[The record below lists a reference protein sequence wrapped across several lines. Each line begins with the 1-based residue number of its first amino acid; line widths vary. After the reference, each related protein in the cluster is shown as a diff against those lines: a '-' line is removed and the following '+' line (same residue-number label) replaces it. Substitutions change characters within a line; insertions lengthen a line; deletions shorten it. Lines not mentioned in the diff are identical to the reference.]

1 MTEFDNYTNFEVLTD
16 FDLHLIRQGTHYK
29 TYEKLGARVMTVN
42 NIKGTHFAVWA
53 PNAINVSVIGTF
65 NNWNGEYHPMKLL
78 GDSGIWELF
87 IPGIGEGELYKY
99 EIITRDREIFE
110 KADPYA
116 FCTEIVPK
124 TASVVYDI
132 EQYQWHDEEWMT
144 KRPTV
149 NTLETPVSIYEVHL
163 GSWMRVPEEGDRFLT
178 YRELA
183 HKLVDYVK
191 EMGYTHIE
199 LLPIAEHPFYG
210 SWGYQ
215 VMGYFA
221 PTRRYGLP
229 DDFMYF
235 VDYCHNNNIGVILD
249 WVPAHFPSDG
259 HGLVYF
265 DGTCLYEHE
274 DPRQGK
280 HKDWNTLIYNYGRY
294 EVKNFLISNVMFWL
308 EKYHIDGLRVDAV
321 ASMLYLDYSR
331 SPGEWVPN
339 IHGGREN
346 LGAVAF
352 IKEFNEI
359 ASKNFPGI
367 ITIAEESTS
376 WPGVSRP
383 LYVGGLGFN
392 FKWNMGWMHD
402 MLEYMSSDPVFRKF
416 LHTNITFSLWYSFM
430 ENYVLPLS
438 HDEVVH
444 LKHSMIEKMPGDLWK
459 QFANLRLL
467 YSYMFAHPGKKLLFM
482 GSDFGQWHEWN
493 HDASLDWHLLNY
505 VPHSGLLEFV
515 KDLNHLYTSEPSL
528 HELDVSSSGFQ
539 WIDFKDVEKSVVAFM
554 RKAKNQDDI
563 LIFIFNFTPVP
574 RRHYIIGVP
583 YEGFYEEILNSDSY
597 KYWGSNMGN
606 YGGVDAEPIECHGYP
621 YSIDI
626 TLPPLGAVV
635 FKPPKQEPK
644 PEIKEEEKTEEP
656 KEVKEELT
664 SDITEGT
671 ENVEDKPEVKEEEKK
686 VEQPKKI
693 KKKSKVKKV

>member
-1 MTEFDNYTNFEVLTD
+1 MDELINYRSFKVLTD
-16 FDLHLIRQGTHYK
+16 FDIYLIRQGTHYK

-53 PNAINVSVIGTF
+53 PNALNVSVIGTF
-65 NNWNGEYHPMKLL
+65 NNWNGEYHQMNLL
-78 GDSGIWELF
+78 ADSGIWELF
-87 IPGIGEGELYKY
+87 VPGLEEGELYKY
-99 EIITRDREIFE
+99 EIISRNHKIFE

-116 FCTEIVPK
+116 FCAELTPK
-124 TASVVYDI
+124 TASVIYDI
-132 EQYQWHDEEWMT
+132 EKYKWNDEEWMKT
-144 KRPTV
+144 RPTA
-149 NTLETPVSIYEVHL
+149 NHLEKPVSIYEVHL
-163 GSWMRVPEEGDRFLT
+163 GSWMRVLDEGNRFLT

-191 EMGYTHIE
+191 DMGYTHIE

-215 VMGYFA
+215 VISYFA

-235 VDYCHNNNIGVILD
+235 VDYCHQNNIGVILD

-259 HGLVYF
+259 HGPVYF

-274 DPRQGK
+274 DPRQGAQ
-280 HKDWNTLIYNYGRY
+280 KDWNTLIYNYGRY
-294 EVKNFLISNVMFWL
+294 EVKNFLISNVCFWL
-308 EKYHIDGLRVDAV
+308 EKYHLDGLRVDAV
-321 ASMLYLDYSR
+321 ASMLYLDYSKK
-331 SPGEWVPN
+331 PGEWVPN

-346 LGAVAF
+346 LDAIAF

-359 ASKNFPGI
+359 AYKNYPGI
-367 ITIAEESTS
+367 MTIAEESTS
-376 WPGVSRP
+376 WPGVSKP
-383 LYVGGLGFN
+383 LYIGGLGFG

-402 MLEYMSSDPVFRKF
+402 MLDYMSADPIYRKH
-416 LHTNITFSLWYSFM
+416 LHNNITFSLWYSFS

-444 LKHSMIEKMPGDLWK
+444 LKHAMIDKMPGDLWK

-482 GSDFGQWHEWN
+482 GNDFGQWHEWN

-505 VPHSGLLEFV
+505 APHSGLLEFV

-528 HELDVSSSGFQ
+528 YELDVSSDGFK

-563 LIFIFNFTPVP
+563 LIFVFNFTPVP
-574 RRHYIIGVP
+574 RYHYIIGVP
-583 YEGFYEEILNSDSY
+583 YEGFYQEILNSDSD

-606 YGGVDAEPIECHGYP
+606 LGGVYTRPIEAHGYP

-644 PEIKEEEKTEEP
+644 VIKEKEENP
-656 KEVKEELT
+656 KEQVKESTEIIVKAEETAEPAQVKEEVKNKET
-664 SDITEGT
+664 ITK
-671 ENVEDKPEVKEEEKK
+671 KP
-686 VEQPKKI
+686 
-693 KKKSKVKKV
+693 KKKSKNDS